1 MKLWQLRNPKT
12 GENLSDPQP
21 LPENWGPI
29 FGMEGVKD
37 RLNDLS
43 WVGITDK
50 IWVEV
55 EVPDPVFDMKGFI
68 DSQIEHQLK
77 ESLPMVAEDNINLT
91 KGQRSEWVEY
101 RRKLQEIYLQP
112 NYPNEV
118 FWPARP
124 E

>member
-1 MKLWQLRNPKT
+1 MWQLRNPKT

-37 RLNDLS
+37 RLGDLS
-43 WVGITDK
+43 WVGITDQAWFE
-50 IWVEV
+50 IN
-55 EVPDPVFDMKGFI
+55 VPDPVFDMKGFI
-68 DSQIEHQLK
+68 DDQIAHYLK
-77 ESLPMVAEDNINLT
+77 ESLPMVATDNTSMT
-91 KGQRSEWVEY
+91 KEQRVLWFEY

-112 NYPNEV
+112 GYPNDV
-118 FWPARP
+118 YWPSKP